1 MNLASKLT
9 LMRVILVPFFVAFM
23 LIGAIPLNYLWM
35 LSLHNVSGSTLNDWQ
50 GNIIAET
57 INDAHFAREQ
67 GKSVNWL
74 HK

>member
-1 MNLASKLT
+1 
-9 LMRVILVPFFVAFM
+9 V
-23 LIGAIPLNYLWM
+23 
-35 LSLHNVSGSTLNDWQ
+35 HNVSVSTLNDWQ

>member
-1 MNLASKLT
+1 
-9 LMRVILVPFFVAFM
+9 M
-23 LIGAIPLNYLWM
+23 LFSRYRPLPLYSQPQHSWHPLNNLWK
-35 LSLHNVSGSTLNDWQ
+35 LSVHNVSVSTLNDWQ
-50 GNIIAET
+50 GNIIAES